1 MDQVVEFLIKFDL
14 QNLIAIA
21 VMFWFFNKHLEKK
34 FDKIDQRFDKIDQ
47 RFDKTDLRF
56 EKIDHRFEKIELTLH
71 DLDKRLYRMEGSI
84 ISKECCMLKDDR
96 QIKQAE

>member
-1 MDQVVEFLIKFDL
+1 MDQVLDFLIKFDL

-21 VMFWFFNKHLEKK
+21 AMFWFFNRHQDKK
-34 FDKIDQRFDKIDQ
+34 FEKIDQRFEKIDQ
-47 RFDKTDLRF
+47 RF
-56 EKIDHRFEKIELTLH
+56 EKLEEHLDHRFEKIELTLH

-96 QIKQAE
+96 QIKHAE